1 MSGQIH
7 FGRQQHGSKA
17 HVCVTSGGEVLYS
30 IDGADVV

>member
-17 HVCVTSGGEVLYS
+17 HVWVTSGEVLYS
-30 IDGADVV
+30 VDGADVV